1 MVVSLLMN
9 TCVIKMRFL
18 QEEDYQKVS
27 FVIEYQWLTNYF
39 FGLSH
44 LGQDTFLAI
53 GLVAL
58 ILFFPFPR
66 RCKI

>member
-44 LGQDTFLAI
+44 GDKTLSWQSAWLLLSYFFL
-53 GLVAL
+53 
-58 ILFFPFPR
+58 FPEGV
-66 RCKI
+66 K